1 MHALRTAAAFVPLA
15 LCIACTGMTPHP
27 DGGDSI
33 VVRSTS
39 ASPDEVTARI
49 KTYATEKKWAFL
61 GANKV
66 KNGEITMVK
75 VCIPAVG
82 AALWQ
87 ANMQLTALLPCGNV
101 SIYAAGGKTE
111 VAMLH
116 PSYMHKLH
124 PSAETEKAAQ
134 LAEPELMAMLEGVT
148 K

>member
-1 MHALRTAAAFVPLA
+1 MV
-15 LCIACTGMTPHP
+15 GHP
-27 DGGDSI
+27 ADGSSAI
-33 VVRSTS
+33 VVRSTQGS
-39 ASPDEVTARI
+39 ADEVVARI
-49 KTYATEKKWAFL
+49 KTYATDKKWAFL

-101 SIYAAGGKTE
+101 SIYGANGKTE

-124 PSAETEKAAQ
+124 PSPETEKAAK
-134 LAEPELMAMLEGVT
+134 LAEPELMGMLESVT
-148 K
+148 R